1 MSLILNLFLIS
12 ILMAAATSFPSSTA
26 NHQRSGRCR
35 GEAVNYHVSVSHLRD
50 CVEACDKDERCCY
63 YSLHRSVASH
73 PDHNHCLLFRAEEC
87 DVTDLMYSG
96 SGHWV
101 TGHRTKAA
109 VTCPHSR
116 VQMPL
121 FRATR

>member
-1 MSLILNLFLIS
+1 MSLILNIFLVS
-12 ILMAAATSFPSSTA
+12 ILLAAATSFPASTA
-26 NHQRSGRCR
+26 NQRPGRCR
-35 GEAVNYHVSVSHLRD
+35 GQAVNYHVSVTNLRD

-63 YSLHRSVASH
+63 YSLHQSVASH

-87 DVTDLMYSG
+87 DVADLMYSAN
-96 SGHWV
+96 GHWV
-101 TGHRTKAA
+101 TGHRTKVA
-109 VTCPHSR
+109 VSCPHSR